1 MRSPAARLTLG
12 AVALLA
18 LGAAAF
24 FVNQIER
31 QVTAA
36 RAAERAFDV
45 SARALVNDLADLRIF
60 QSAYMAAGQDAEHW
74 KGKVAE
80 SIPDVSNAI
89 VALES
94 DTRGEATRTA
104 LAKARSQIVE
114 FGNVDQRARDYLKS
128 GQPLMAGDVIF
139 SEGDS
144 AVNDASQDV
153 NAARAAERQAAE
165 AIEADLRKRQ
175 AIALAA
181 AAGVVVVAVLLL
193 VLISPRA
200 KAEPEA
206 ESLSIAHAA
215 SAAPKSA
222 SDVGVS
228 APVVP
233 ESHYVTSRPAG
244 PVLRAASQLCTDL
257 GRVSDLDELTSL
269 IGQAADVMDASGI
282 VIWVASADGTYV
294 QLALS
299 HGYAPQVTARMS
311 RIMRSADNAA
321 AAAYRTAQMQIVLAR
336 PGESNGAVVAPL
348 LSADGCI
355 GALSAEIRGGGESSE
370 SVQALGR
377 HLRGPTRRRPE
388 YDARCPAEPYHGHR
402 NDLESFQ
409 WVCCANLQVCHGFL
423 SSRVRA
429 GLKASTTYEERR
441 TTWFR
446 GGRARIVSLAAE
458 CGGASACVNS
468 ASR

>member
-1 MRSPAARLTLG
+1 MRSPAARLILG

-24 FVNQIER
+24 FVNQTER
-31 QVTAA
+31 QVTAV
-36 RAAERAFDV
+36 RVAERAFDA
-45 SARALVNDLADLRIF
+45 SARALLNDIPDLRIF
-60 QSAYMAAGQDAEHW
+60 QAAYMAAGQDAEHW

-94 DTRGEATRTA
+94 DARGEVTRSA

-114 FGNVDQRARDYLKS
+114 FGNVDQRAREYLKS

-144 AVNDASQDV
+144 AANDASKDV
-153 NAARAAERQAAE
+153 HAARAAEWQAAE
-165 AIEADLRKRQ
+165 AMEADLRKRQ
-175 AIALAA
+175 AIALAG
-181 AAGVVVVAVLLL
+181 AAGVMVVALFLLA
-193 VLISPRA
+193 LISPRA

-222 SDVGVS
+222 SDAEPSVR
-228 APVVP
+228 APGT
-233 ESHYVTSRPAG
+233 HYVTARPAG

-321 AAAYRTAQMQIVLAR
+321 AAAYRTGQMQIVLAR

-370 SVQALGR
+370 SVQALAAIFAAQLAGV
-377 HLRGPTRRRPE
+377 LNTT
-388 YDARCPAEPYHGHR
+388 PAAQQ
-402 NDLESFQ
+402 S
-409 WVCCANLQVCHGFL
+409 
-423 SSRVRA
+423 
-429 GLKASTTYEERR
+429 R
-441 TTWFR
+441 TTAT
-446 GGRARIVSLAAE
+446 GTI
-458 CGGASACVNS
+458 
-468 ASR
+468 

>member
-1 MRSPAARLTLG
+1 MRSPAARLILG

-24 FVNQIER
+24 FVNQTER
-31 QVTAA
+31 QVTAV
-36 RAAERAFDV
+36 RVAERAFDV

-94 DTRGEATRTA
+94 GARGEATRTA
-104 LAKARSQIVE
+104 LARARSQIVE
-114 FGNVDQRARDYLKS
+114 FGNVDQRAREYLKS

-144 AVNDASQDV
+144 AANDASKDV
-153 NAARAAERQAAE
+153 HAARAAEWQAAE
-165 AIEADLRKRQ
+165 AMEADLRKRQ
-175 AIALAA
+175 ATALAG
-181 AAGVVVVAVLLL
+181 AAGVMVVALFLLA
-193 VLISPRA
+193 LISPRP

-215 SAAPKSA
+215 SEAPKSG
-222 SDVGVS
+222 SDAEPSVR
-228 APVVP
+228 APGT
-233 ESHYVTSRPAG
+233 HYVTARPAG

-321 AAAYRTAQMQIVLAR
+321 AAAYRTGQMQIVLAR

-370 SVQALGR
+370 SVQALAAIFAAQLAGV
-377 HLRGPTRRRPE
+377 LNTT
-388 YDARCPAEPYHGHR
+388 PAAQQ
-402 NDLESFQ
+402 S
-409 WVCCANLQVCHGFL
+409 
-423 SSRVRA
+423 
-429 GLKASTTYEERR
+429 R
-441 TTWFR
+441 TTAT
-446 GGRARIVSLAAE
+446 GTI
-458 CGGASACVNS
+458 
-468 ASR
+468 

>member
-1 MRSPAARLTLG
+1 MRSPAARLILG

-24 FVNQIER
+24 FVNQTER
-31 QVTAA
+31 QVTAV
-36 RAAERAFDV
+36 RVAERAFDV

-94 DTRGEATRTA
+94 GARGEATRTA
-104 LAKARSQIVE
+104 LARARSQIVE
-114 FGNVDQRARDYLKS
+114 FGNVDQRAREYLKS

-144 AVNDASQDV
+144 AANDASKDV
-153 NAARAAERQAAE
+153 HAARAAEWQAAE
-165 AIEADLRKRQ
+165 AMEADLRKRQ
-175 AIALAA
+175 ATALAG
-181 AAGVVVVAVLLL
+181 AAGVMVVALFLLA
-193 VLISPRA
+193 LISPRA

-215 SAAPKSA
+215 SEAPKSG
-222 SDVGVS
+222 SDAEPSVR
-228 APVVP
+228 APGT
-233 ESHYVTSRPAG
+233 HYVTARPAG

-321 AAAYRTAQMQIVLAR
+321 AAAYRTGQMQIVLAR

-370 SVQALGR
+370 SVQALAAIFAAQLAGV
-377 HLRGPTRRRPE
+377 LNTT
-388 YDARCPAEPYHGHR
+388 PAAQQ
-402 NDLESFQ
+402 S
-409 WVCCANLQVCHGFL
+409 
-423 SSRVRA
+423 
-429 GLKASTTYEERR
+429 R
-441 TTWFR
+441 TTAT
-446 GGRARIVSLAAE
+446 GTI
-458 CGGASACVNS
+458 
-468 ASR
+468 

>member
-1 MRSPAARLTLG
+1 MRSPAARLILG

-24 FVNQIER
+24 FVNQTER
-31 QVTAA
+31 QVTAV
-36 RAAERAFDV
+36 RVAERAFDA

-94 DTRGEATRTA
+94 NARGEATRTA
-104 LAKARSQIVE
+104 LARARSQIVE
-114 FGNVDQRARDYLKS
+114 FGNVDQRAREYLKS

-144 AVNDASQDV
+144 AANDASKDV
-153 NAARAAERQAAE
+153 HAARAAEWQAAE
-165 AIEADLRKRQ
+165 AMEADLRKRQ
-175 AIALAA
+175 AIALAG
-181 AAGVVVVAVLLL
+181 AAGVMVVALFLLA
-193 VLISPRA
+193 LISPRA

-222 SDVGVS
+222 SDAEPSVR
-228 APVVP
+228 APGT
-233 ESHYVTSRPAG
+233 HYVTARPAG

-321 AAAYRTAQMQIVLAR
+321 AAAYRTGQMQIVLAR

-370 SVQALGR
+370 SVQALAAIFAAQLAGV
-377 HLRGPTRRRPE
+377 LNTT
-388 YDARCPAEPYHGHR
+388 PAAQQ
-402 NDLESFQ
+402 S
-409 WVCCANLQVCHGFL
+409 
-423 SSRVRA
+423 
-429 GLKASTTYEERR
+429 R
-441 TTWFR
+441 TTAT
-446 GGRARIVSLAAE
+446 GTI
-458 CGGASACVNS
+458 
-468 ASR
+468 

>member
-1 MRSPAARLTLG
+1 MRSPAARLILG

-24 FVNQIER
+24 FVNQTER
-31 QVTAA
+31 QVTAV
-36 RAAERAFDV
+36 RVAERAFDA

-94 DTRGEATRTA
+94 DARGEGTRTA

-114 FGNVDQRARDYLKS
+114 FGNVDQRAREYLKS

-144 AVNDASQDV
+144 AANDASKDV
-153 NAARAAERQAAE
+153 HAARAAELQAAE
-165 AIEADLRKRQ
+165 AMEADLRKRQ
-175 AIALAA
+175 ATALAG
-181 AAGVVVVAVLLL
+181 AAGVMVVALFLLA
-193 VLISPRA
+193 LISPRA

-222 SDVGVS
+222 SDAEPSVR
-228 APVVP
+228 APGT
-233 ESHYVTSRPAG
+233 HYVTARPAG

-321 AAAYRTAQMQIVLAR
+321 AAAYRTGQMQIVLAR

-370 SVQALGR
+370 SVQALAAIFAAQLAGV
-377 HLRGPTRRRPE
+377 LNTT
-388 YDARCPAEPYHGHR
+388 PAAQQ
-402 NDLESFQ
+402 S
-409 WVCCANLQVCHGFL
+409 
-423 SSRVRA
+423 
-429 GLKASTTYEERR
+429 R
-441 TTWFR
+441 TTAT
-446 GGRARIVSLAAE
+446 GTI
-458 CGGASACVNS
+458 
-468 ASR
+468 

>member
-1 MRSPAARLTLG
+1 LTLG

-74 KGKVAE
+74 KEKVAE
-80 SIPDVSNAI
+80 SIPDVSNAL

-144 AVNDASQDV
+144 AANDAGQDV

-175 AIALAA
+175 TTALAG

-193 VLISPRA
+193 ALISPRA

-228 APVVP
+228 APVP

-321 AAAYRTAQMQIVLAR
+321 AAAYRTGQMQIVLAR

-370 SVQALGR
+370 SVQALAAIFAAQLAGV
-377 HLRGPTRRRPE
+377 LNTT
-388 YDARCPAEPYHGHR
+388 PAAQQ
-402 NDLESFQ
+402 S
-409 WVCCANLQVCHGFL
+409 
-423 SSRVRA
+423 
-429 GLKASTTYEERR
+429 R
-441 TTWFR
+441 TTAT
-446 GGRARIVSLAAE
+446 GTI
-458 CGGASACVNS
+458 
-468 ASR
+468 

>member
-1 MRSPAARLTLG
+1 MRSPAARLILG

-36 RAAERAFDV
+36 RPAEHAFDV

-74 KGKVAE
+74 KAKVAE

-94 DTRGEATRTA
+94 DAKGEATRTA
-104 LAKARSQIVE
+104 LAKARSHLVE

-144 AVNDASQDV
+144 AASDAGKNV
-153 NAARAAERQAAE
+153 NAARAAARQAAE

-175 AIALAA
+175 AIALAS

-193 VLISPRA
+193 VLVSPRA
-200 KAEPEA
+200 KTEPED

-215 SAAPKSA
+215 SAAPKSG
-222 SDVGVS
+222 SDVDVS
-228 APVVP
+228 ARAP
-233 ESHYVTSRPAG
+233 ESHYVTARPAG

-269 IGQAADVMDASGI
+269 IGQAADVMDASGV

-321 AAAYRTAQMQIVLAR
+321 AAAYRTGQMQIVLAR

-370 SVQALGR
+370 SVQALAAIFAAQLAGV
-377 HLRGPTRRRPE
+377 LNTT
-388 YDARCPAEPYHGHR
+388 PAAQQ
-402 NDLESFQ
+402 S
-409 WVCCANLQVCHGFL
+409 
-423 SSRVRA
+423 
-429 GLKASTTYEERR
+429 R
-441 TTWFR
+441 TTAT
-446 GGRARIVSLAAE
+446 GTI
-458 CGGASACVNS
+458 
-468 ASR
+468 

>member
-80 SIPDVSNAI
+80 SIPDVSNAL

-94 DTRGEATRTA
+94 GATGEATRTA

-144 AVNDASQDV
+144 AANDASKDV
-153 NAARAAERQAAE
+153 NDARAAERQAAE
-165 AIEADLRKRQ
+165 AIETDLRKRQ
-175 AIALAA
+175 ATALAG

-193 VLISPRA
+193 VLISPRV

-228 APVVP
+228 ATVP

-321 AAAYRTAQMQIVLAR
+321 AAAYRTGQMQIVLAR

-370 SVQALGR
+370 SVQALAAIFAAQLAGV
-377 HLRGPTRRRPE
+377 LNTT
-388 YDARCPAEPYHGHR
+388 PAAQQ
-402 NDLESFQ
+402 S
-409 WVCCANLQVCHGFL
+409 
-423 SSRVRA
+423 
-429 GLKASTTYEERR
+429 R
-441 TTWFR
+441 TTAT
-446 GGRARIVSLAAE
+446 GTI
-458 CGGASACVNS
+458 
-468 ASR
+468 

>member
-1 MRSPAARLTLG
+1 LTLG

-80 SIPDVSNAI
+80 SIPDVSNAL

-144 AVNDASQDV
+144 AVNDASREV
-153 NAARAAERQAAE
+153 NDARAAERQAAE
-165 AIEADLRKRQ
+165 AIETDLRKRQ
-175 AIALAA
+175 AIALAG

-228 APVVP
+228 APVP

-321 AAAYRTAQMQIVLAR
+321 AAAYRTGQMQIVLAR

-370 SVQALGR
+370 SVQALAAIFAAQLAGV
-377 HLRGPTRRRPE
+377 LNTT
-388 YDARCPAEPYHGHR
+388 PAAQQ
-402 NDLESFQ
+402 S
-409 WVCCANLQVCHGFL
+409 
-423 SSRVRA
+423 
-429 GLKASTTYEERR
+429 R
-441 TTWFR
+441 TTAT
-446 GGRARIVSLAAE
+446 GTI
-458 CGGASACVNS
+458 
-468 ASR
+468 

>member
-1 MRSPAARLTLG
+1 MRSPAARLILG

-18 LGAAAF
+18 VGAAAF
-24 FVNQIER
+24 FVNQIEH

-36 RAAERAFDV
+36 RVAERAFDL
-45 SARALVNDLADLRIF
+45 SSRELVNDLADLRIF

-74 KGKVAE
+74 KAKVAE
-80 SIPDVSNAI
+80 MIPDVNNAI

-94 DTRGEATRTA
+94 DARGEATRTA
-104 LAKARSQIVE
+104 LVKARSQIAE
-114 FGNVDQRARDYLKS
+114 FGNVDQRAREYLKS

-144 AVNDASQDV
+144 AANDASQAV
-153 NAARAAERQAAE
+153 NAARADEQQAAE
-165 AIEADLRKRQ
+165 GVEAGLRKRQ
-175 AIALAA
+175 VASVAG
-181 AAGVVVVAVLLL
+181 AAGVVVVALLLL
-193 VLISPRA
+193 VLVAPRA

-215 SAAPKSA
+215 ATASKSG
-222 SDVGVS
+222 SDVDVS
-228 APVVP
+228 ARAP
-233 ESHYVTSRPAG
+233 ESHYVTARPAG

-321 AAAYRTAQMQIVLAR
+321 AAAYRTGQMQIVLAR

-348 LSADGCI
+348 LSVDGCI

-370 SVQALGR
+370 SVQALAAIFAAQLAGVLVTTPAA
-377 HLRGPTRRRPE
+377 HQTRNT
-388 YDARCPAEPYHGHR
+388 ATG
-402 NDLESFQ
+402 
-409 WVCCANLQVCHGFL
+409 
-423 SSRVRA
+423 
-429 GLKASTTYEERR
+429 T
-441 TTWFR
+441 
-446 GGRARIVSLAAE
+446 I
-458 CGGASACVNS
+458 
-468 ASR
+468 

>member
-1 MRSPAARLTLG
+1 MRSPAARLILG

-18 LGAAAF
+18 LGTAAF

-36 RAAERAFDV
+36 RVAERAFDL
-45 SARALVNDLADLRIF
+45 SARGLANDLADLRIF
-60 QSAYMAAGQDAEHW
+60 QSAYMATGQDAEHW

-80 SIPDVSNAI
+80 SIPDVSKAI
-89 VALES
+89 VELES
-94 DTRGEATRTA
+94 DARGEATRAA
-104 LAKARSQIVE
+104 LAKARSEIVE

-144 AVNDASQDV
+144 AANDASRDV
-153 NAARAAERQAAE
+153 NAARTSERQAAE

-175 AIALAA
+175 AVALAG
-181 AAGVVVVAVLLL
+181 AAGVVVVALLLL
-193 VLISPRA
+193 VLVSPRA
-200 KAEPEA
+200 AAETETET

-215 SAAPKSA
+215 SAAAPKSVPDA
-222 SDVGVS
+222 D
-228 APVVP
+228 APARAP
-233 ESHYVTSRPAG
+233 ESRYVTARPAG

-321 AAAYRTAQMQIVLAR
+321 AAAYRTGQMQIVPAR

-355 GALSAEIRGGGESSE
+355 GALSAETAGRRVIRR
-370 SVQALGR
+370 VQALAAIGFNSR
-377 HLRGPTRRRPE
+377 ASRIRRPP
-388 YDARCPAEPYHGHR
+388 RSSREPR
-402 NDLESFQ
+402 PQERFKAVSM
-409 WVCCANLQVCHGFL
+409 VCRANLQVCHGFL

-429 GLKASTTYEERR
+429 GLKACTTSEERR
-441 TTWFR
+441 NDLVWMGSRTNR
-446 GGRARIVSLAAE
+446 E
-458 CGGASACVNS
+458 PCGGMRRCQRLRNS

>member
-1 MRSPAARLTLG
+1 MRSPAARLILG

-24 FVNQIER
+24 FVNQTER
-31 QVTAA
+31 QVTAV
-36 RAAERAFDV
+36 RVAERAFDA

-74 KGKVAE
+74 KEKVAE

-94 DTRGEATRTA
+94 NARGEATRTA
-104 LAKARSQIVE
+104 LARARSQIVE
-114 FGNVDQRARDYLKS
+114 FGNVDQRAREYLKS

-139 SEGDS
+139 SEGHS
-144 AVNDASQDV
+144 AANDPSKDV
-153 NAARAAERQAAE
+153 HAARAAESQAAE
-165 AIEADLRKRQ
+165 AMEADLRKRQ
-175 AIALAA
+175 ATALAG
-181 AAGVVVVAVLLL
+181 AAGVMVVALFLLA
-193 VLISPRA
+193 LISPRA

-215 SAAPKSA
+215 SAAPKSG
-222 SDVGVS
+222 SDAEPSVR
-228 APVVP
+228 APGT
-233 ESHYVTSRPAG
+233 HYVTARPAG

-321 AAAYRTAQMQIVLAR
+321 AAAYRTGQMQIVLAR

-370 SVQALGR
+370 SVQALAAIFAAQLAGV
-377 HLRGPTRRRPE
+377 LNTT
-388 YDARCPAEPYHGHR
+388 PAAQQ
-402 NDLESFQ
+402 S
-409 WVCCANLQVCHGFL
+409 
-423 SSRVRA
+423 
-429 GLKASTTYEERR
+429 R
-441 TTWFR
+441 TTAT
-446 GGRARIVSLAAE
+446 GTI
-458 CGGASACVNS
+458 
-468 ASR
+468 